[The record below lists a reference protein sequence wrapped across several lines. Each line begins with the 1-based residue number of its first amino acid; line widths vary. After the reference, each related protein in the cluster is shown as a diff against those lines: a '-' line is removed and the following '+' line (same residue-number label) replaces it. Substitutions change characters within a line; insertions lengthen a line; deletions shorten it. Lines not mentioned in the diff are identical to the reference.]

1 MVSIVNL
8 GSIARQGILSNNR
21 MHGTAHD
28 SIADPSVQDRRDKVR
43 VPGKNGSRELHSY
56 ANLYFNARN
65 AMMYRRLDR
74 HAEICVVQV
83 SPEILDLPDVVLTDC
98 NAASGWCRFLPS
110 PNGLNDID
118 GNLVFARDWRSS
130 DQVEYYRHKSAVCAE
145 ILVPD
150 VVSAS
155 WLAGVLVSCESAK
168 TAAAHQLIGT
178 PLCDKITINREV
190 FFL

>member
-65 AMMYRRLDR
+65 AMMYRRFDR

-98 NAASGWCRFLPS
+98 NAASGWCKFLPS

-118 GNLVFARDWRSS
+118 GNLVFARD
-130 DQVEYYRHKSAVCAE
+130 
-145 ILVPD
+145 
-150 VVSAS
+150 
-155 WLAGVLVSCESAK
+155 
-168 TAAAHQLIGT
+168 
-178 PLCDKITINREV
+178 
-190 FFL
+190 